1 MLTTYRIIVLRKL
14 REFVNMDNSTMSE
27 KNNQKQ
33 NENSLRDID
42 IVKIKKEPKRNYGA
56 KKYNKCK

>member
-1 MLTTYRIIVLRKL
+1 
-14 REFVNMDNSTMSE
+14 MDNSTMSE

-33 NENSLRDID
+33 NENSIRDID